1 LRAGK
6 MSAKRSRRPAE
17 EPPDRLVDP
26 FSRESWLKSSWTLP
40 CGMTSWRGAVDVEHE
55 ARGVGTV
62 ADDPQPAPEQQQAL
76 VGGEAPG
83 STITAR
89 PPPRGTGSAVARQ
102 RASVLRMNFATATPE
117 SAPVS
122 EISASHSYSRGDG
135 RVSLK
140 LHPAVVCPPLRKS
153 AEKLTRSPLLTIS

>member
-1 LRAGK
+1 MVQIVGGGAGEV
-6 MSAKRSRRPAE
+6 AAAAAAE
-17 EPPDRLVDP
+17 DRNAAAGRGVQCFRQPLHALHGPV
-26 FSRESWLKSSWTLP
+26 
-40 CGMTSWRGAVDVEHE
+40 GAVDVEHE

-89 PPPRGTGSAVARQ
+89 PSPRGTGSAVARQ